1 MSLMYS
7 RIAAD
12 ERSKYS
18 RRRVLT
24 GLAVAGVGGLAGC
37 SGGGAPNDV
46 AAGDSDS
53 GNGNTGGNGGNG
65 GDSGGSSGGGGG
77 GGGCPQSSSLSAYDV
92 SGTDFAVVPSFPDGW
107 TKYRETYTESAV
119 EVGFGYPGSAAES
132 GTSYPDNLVLTQV
145 TSAIEKDGLSNLIE
159 QGVYDAVD
167 PVVIDGTEYVVGANQ
182 MGTALTFQ
190 FTAPGPRDTYY
201 LTSLIVSSEKES
213 CFEGMRSTGR
223 AVLDSLEPNDATTL

>member
-1 MSLMYS
+1 
-7 RIAAD
+7 
-12 ERSKYS
+12 
-18 RRRVLT
+18 VLT
-24 GLAVAGVGGLAGC
+24 VLAVGGVGGLAGC
-37 SGGGAPNDV
+37 SGGGLPSDGDT
-46 AAGDSDS
+46 GDSD
-53 GNGNTGGNGGNG
+53 GGNG
-65 GDSGGSSGGGGG
+65 GDAAGNDGGDSGGGQSGGSSGGGG

-92 SGTDFAVVPSFPDGW
+92 SGTDFAVAPSFPDGW

-119 EVGFGYPGSAAES
+119 EVGFGYPGSASES
-132 GTSYPDNLVLTQV
+132 GTSYPDNVVLTQV

-182 MGTALTFQ
+182 MGTAITFQ

-223 AVLDSLEPNDATTL
+223 AVLDSLEPNDTTTL